1 MDGCKQ
7 LIQLLDEPRPRF
19 MSSAVSK
26 SLIHCDTSDGPLDK
40 AGRAW
45 LKSLLKEWVRE
56 EEDKVGAVA
65 TCAVPDMST
74 EKCT

>member
-1 MDGCKQ
+1 
-7 LIQLLDEPRPRF
+7 

-45 LKSLLKEWVRE
+45 LKSLLKEWVGKKRTRLALLPRALFLTRPRKNVHE
-56 EEDKVGAVA
+56 
-65 TCAVPDMST
+65 T
-74 EKCT
+74 